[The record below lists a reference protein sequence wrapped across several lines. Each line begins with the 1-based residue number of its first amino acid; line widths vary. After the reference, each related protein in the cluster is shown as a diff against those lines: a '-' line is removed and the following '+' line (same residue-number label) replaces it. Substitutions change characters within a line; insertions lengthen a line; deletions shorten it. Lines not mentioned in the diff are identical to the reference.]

1 MTNLLEGN
9 MSRKLKN
16 WLDGYVEYTENT
28 ESAKIFHPWIGRSMI
43 AAALRKKVWLHL
55 GRIKVFP
62 NLYIVLVAEPGIVR
76 KSQSISYGV
85 DILNEITNV
94 ELSADAIT
102 KEALLQDLEACAN
115 DEQMPNGDMF
125 RHSSLSVISREF
137 ESFLGQ
143 KQENTKMLVLLTDLF
158 DCQEL
163 PWKYRTKNSG
173 TNTIPSVY
181 LNILGATTPES
192 LASTLPITAI
202 GGGLTSRIIF
212 IWGSKKNKKIPI
224 PFLSPKLYERREA
237 LINDLTVISRIA
249 GGYNFSSKCQTE
261 WEHWYMR
268 FDERSPSRLCK
279 DPAFNGWYSRKPMF
293 ILKLAIINA
302 AIRHSNLIIEW
313 EDISQAILDIEEAEG
328 AMSQTFIAVGRS
340 DVSPEVNM
348 VANIIEA
355 EGSISE
361 PSLLQRV
368 WRDVDAKK
376 FYNVI
381 DTVIKRGVAR
391 RAYTGPSGEKEIWYH
406 ACNRKGY

>member
-1 MTNLLEGN
+1 

-16 WLDGYVEYTENT
+16 WLDSYVEYTENT
-28 ESAKIFHPWIGRSMI
+28 ESAKIFHPWIGRSMV

-62 NLYIVLVAEPGIVR
+62 NLYVILVAEPGIVR

-85 DILNEITNV
+85 DILNEITNI

-102 KEALLQDLEACAN
+102 KEALLQDLEACAS

-173 TNTIPSVY
+173 TNIIPSVY

-192 LASTLPITAI
+192 LASSLPITAI

-212 IWGSKKNKKIPI
+212 IWGSEKNKKIPI
-224 PFLSPKLYERREA
+224 PYLSPELYERREA
-237 LINDLTVISRIA
+237 LINDLTVISRIS
-249 GGYNFSSKCQTE
+249 GGYNFSSECQTE
-261 WEHWYMR
+261 WERWYMR
-268 FDERSPSRLCK
+268 FEERSPARVCK

-293 ILKLAIINA
+293 VLKLAVINA
-302 AIRHSNLIIEW
+302 AVKHSELIIEW
-313 EDISQAILDIEEAEG
+313 NDVDQAIIELEIAEK
-328 AMSQTFIAVGRS
+328 AMSKTFVAVGRS
-340 DVSPEVNM
+340 DISPEVNM
-348 VANIIEA
+348 VASIIEA
-355 EGSISE
+355 EGIISE
-361 PSLLQRV
+361 PALLQRI

-376 FYNVI
+376 FENVI
-381 DTVIKRGVAR
+381 DTVIRRGLAR
-391 RAYTGPSGEKEIWYH
+391 RGYEGPAGEKGIFYYATKRE
-406 ACNRKGY
+406 GY

>member
-1 MTNLLEGN
+1 
-9 MSRKLKN
+9 MSRKLNN
-16 WLDGYVEYTENT
+16 WLDSYVDYTENT
-28 ESAKIFHPWIGRSMI
+28 ESAKIFHPWIARSMV

-62 NLYIVLVAEPGIVR
+62 NFYIVLVAEPGIVR

-85 DILNEITNV
+85 DILNEIP
-94 ELSADAIT
+94 EIQLSADAIT
-102 KEALLQDLEACAN
+102 KEALLQDLELCAT
-115 DEQMPNGDMF
+115 DEQMPNGDLF

-163 PWKYRTKNSG
+163 PWKYRTKHSG
-173 TNTIPSVY
+173 TNVIPSVY

-192 LASTLPITAI
+192 LASTLPTTAI

-212 IWGSKKNKKIPI
+212 IWGSEKNKKIPI
-224 PFLSPKLYERREA
+224 PHLSPELYEMREA
-237 LINDLTVISRIA
+237 LINDLTVISRIS

-268 FDERSPSRLCK
+268 YEERSPARLCK

-293 ILKLAIINA
+293 ILKLAMVNA
-302 AIRHSNLIIEW
+302 AVRHSNLILEW
-313 EDISQAILDIEEAEG
+313 KDIDHAIVDIEIAEK
-328 AMSQTFIAVGRS
+328 AMSKTFVAVGRS

-348 VANIIEA
+348 VAGIIEQ

-361 PSLLQRV
+361 HALLQRV

-376 FYNVI
+376 FDNVI
-381 DTVIKRGVAR
+381 ATVMRRGLANRDYKGPDGETGVFYYAVKRQ
-391 RAYTGPSGEKEIWYH
+391 
-406 ACNRKGY
+406 